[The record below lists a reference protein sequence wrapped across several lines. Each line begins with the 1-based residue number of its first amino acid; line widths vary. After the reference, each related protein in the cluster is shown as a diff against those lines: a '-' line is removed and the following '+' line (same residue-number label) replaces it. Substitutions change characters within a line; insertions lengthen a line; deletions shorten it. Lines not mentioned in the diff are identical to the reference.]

1 MKTSQKIISRIFI
14 VLFVLFIIGCQTSQ
28 ELKEGTYTSSNAS
41 ENLSIKLY
49 NGDQYTVYRDGE
61 IVVEGVY
68 VIKNNRL
75 YITDKKGP
83 YACPENPNATY
94 RWVIN
99 DKDVTLIA
107 VTDECSGRKNAL
119 TSQTF
124 KME

>member
-1 MKTSQKIISRIFI
+1 MKTPQQVVSRILVI
-14 VLFVLFIIGCQTSQ
+14 LFVLFIIGCQAGQ
-28 ELKEGTYTSSNAS
+28 ELKEGTYTSSSTS
-41 ENLSIKLY
+41 EDLSIKLY
-49 NGDQYTVYRDGE
+49 NGDQYTVYREGE

-83 YACPENPNATY
+83 YACPDNPSATY
-94 RWVIN
+94 RWIIN

-107 VTDECSGRKNAL
+107 VTDECSGRKDAL

-124 KME
+124 IME

>member
-1 MKTSQKIISRIFI
+1 MKNYKQSLLNLSVSILM
-14 VLFVLFIIGCQTSQ
+14 LFLINCNASQ
-28 ELKEGTYTSSNAS
+28 ELKEGTYTSSNAT
-41 ENLSIKLY
+41 ENLSIKLH
-49 NGDQYTVYRDGE
+49 NGDQYTVYRDGD

-83 YACPENPNATY
+83 YACQENPNATY

-107 VTDECSGRKNAL
+107 VTDECSGRKDTL
-119 TSQTF
+119 TSQTY

>member
-1 MKTSQKIISRIFI
+1 MSIKVNIARYRINPLGYLIAFFI
-14 VLFVLFIIGCQTSQ
+14 T
-28 ELKEGTYTSSNAS
+28 
-41 ENLSIKLY
+41 LSIKLY

-99 DKDVTLIA
+99 DKD
-107 VTDECSGRKNAL
+107 
-119 TSQTF
+119 
-124 KME
+124 

>member
-107 VTDECSGRKNAL
+107 VTDECSGRKDAL

>member
-1 MKTSQKIISRIFI
+1 MKNYKQFLLSLSVSLLTLI
-14 VLFVLFIIGCQTSQ
+14 LFNCNASQ
-28 ELKEGTYTSSNAS
+28 ELKEGTYTSSNTT

-49 NGDQYTVYRDGE
+49 NGDQYTVYRDSE

-83 YACPENPNATY
+83 YACQDNPNATY
-94 RWVIN
+94 RWIIN

-107 VTDECSGRKNAL
+107 VTDDCSGRKDAL
-119 TSQTF
+119 TSHTY

>member
-1 MKTSQKIISRIFI
+1 MKTKQQI
-14 VLFVLFIIGCQTSQ
+14 IIGAIIALFTVFLISCQTSQ

-41 ENLSIKLY
+41 DNLSIKLY